1 MPTSIEAYSVT
12 EPSKPDPAPLDP
24 TPLRF
29 GRDAPRRP
37 VLPPPRRRVRPWPL
51 VVAVLV
57 AGVLGAIGVGL
68 LAAKS
73 FLDNVPD
80 VPDRQALMI
89 VNQAPGMTF
98 EDTSGKILAT
108 RGPKHGSAV
117 TLAELPVY
125 VPRAFLAAEDRRFYE
140 HGPVDFQGIARA
152 AWTNWRA
159 GHTVQGGSTLTQQL
173 ARTLYLTPKQ
183 TIQRKLEES
192 VIAYRL
198 EQEMSKDEVL
208 ELYLNRI
215 FFGDNAYGID
225 AAAQTYFGKPA
236 SQLDL
241 AQAAL
246 LASLP
251 KAPTRLALTNDMDA
265 ALARSHLVL
274 ATMHAQ
280 GWISEADEQTALAHP
295 PKLAP
300 EAPGEGDF
308 GYVLDMA
315 AAQAVQIAG
324 GQAPDLVVRLT
335 VDSNL
340 QTTAQAVVREAIDTE
355 GRRTNIHQGALVLL
369 APDGAIRALVGGRD
383 HQLSAYNRATQAERQ
398 PGSSFKPF
406 VYAAALENGVKPT
419 DTRDDAPIRIGLW
432 SPGNYGGGY
441 RGPVTVA
448 TALAHSI
455 NTVAVRLASEV
466 GPAKIAEVAHR
477 FGLKS
482 IPDAPQ
488 MSIALGA
495 YEVNLLE
502 LTSAFQVFQQGGQ
515 RSDPYLIDQIAT
527 QRGDVIFAHP
537 QASGVLVYD
546 VNNAGE
552 MVRMLEGVITMG
564 TGTRAAFGRPAAG
577 KTGTTQ
583 DWKDA
588 WFVGFT
594 PDWVC
599 GVWVGN
605 DDGDP
610 TRQVTGGQVPAEI
623 WRRMM
628 IAAHQNVPVHDFAWL
643 PAETPADQTAS
654 EVAVS
659 DAPPQAEDQ
668 RSNFYGGLSNDFG
681 RAADGEQEQMAEPPP
696 DDQGPPP
703 EHYPAPRPER
713 GDDQDRPPPDDL
725 PPPDDPR

>member
-1 MPTSIEAYSVT
+1 
-12 EPSKPDPAPLDP
+12 
-24 TPLRF
+24 
-29 GRDAPRRP
+29 
-37 VLPPPRRRVRPWPL
+37 
-51 VVAVLV
+51 
-57 AGVLGAIGVGL
+57 
-68 LAAKS
+68 
-73 FLDNVPD
+73 
-80 VPDRQALMI
+80 
-89 VNQAPGMTF
+89 
-98 EDTSGKILAT
+98 
-108 RGPKHGSAV
+108 
-117 TLAELPVY
+117 
-125 VPRAFLAAEDRRFYE
+125 
-140 HGPVDFQGIARA
+140 PVDFQGIARA

-192 VIAYRL
+192 VIAWRL
-198 EQEMSKDEVL
+198 EQKMSKDEVL

-241 AQAAL
+241 SQAAL
-246 LASLP
+246 LAALP

-280 GWISEADEQTALAHP
+280 GWISDADEQAALAHP
-295 PKLAP
+295 PKLAA
-300 EAPGEGDF
+300 EAPAEGDF

-340 QTTAQAVVREAIDTE
+340 QTTAQSVVREAIDTE
-355 GRRTNIHQGALVLL
+355 GKRDNIHQGALVLL
-369 APDGAIRALVGGRD
+369 APGGAIRALVGGRD
-383 HQLSAYNRATQAERQ
+383 HQLSAFNRATQAQRQ

-406 VYAAALENGVKPT
+406 VYASALETGIKPT
-419 DTRDDAPIRIGLW
+419 DIRLDAPIRIGLW
-432 SPGNYGGGY
+432 SPGNYEAGY
-441 RGPVTVA
+441 RGPVTLAV
-448 TALAHSI
+448 ALAHSI
-455 NTVAVRLASEV
+455 NTVAVRLANEV
-466 GPAKIAEVAHR
+466 GAGKIAEVAHR

-482 IPDAPQ
+482 IPDDPQ
-488 MSIALGA
+488 LSIALGA

-502 LTSAFQVFQQGGQ
+502 LTSAYQVFQQGGQ
-515 RSDPYLIDQIAT
+515 RNDPYLIDQIAT

-537 QASGVLVYD
+537 PSAGAMVYD
-546 VNNAGE
+546 VNNAGA
-552 MVRMLEGVITMG
+552 MVRMMEGVITMG

-610 TRQVTGGQVPAEI
+610 TRKVTGGQVPAEI

-628 IAAHQNVPVHDFAWL
+628 IAAHQNVPIHDFAWL
-643 PAETPADQTAS
+643 PAETPADQTTADI
-654 EVAVS
+654 ATS
-659 DAPPQAEDQ
+659 DAPPQADV
-668 RSNFYGGLSNDFG
+668 RSNFYDNLSNDFG
-681 RAADGEQEQMAEPPP
+681 RAADGDMDRDAERDAQAPP
-696 DDQGPPP
+696 DDQPPP
-703 EHYPAPRPER
+703 
-713 GDDQDRPPPDDL
+713 
-725 PPPDDPR
+725 

>member
-1 MPTSIEAYSVT
+1 MT
-12 EPSKPDPAPLDP
+12 EPSNPP
-24 TPLRF
+24 PLRF

-37 VLPPPRRRVRPWPL
+37 VLPPQRRRVRVWPL

-57 AGVLGAIGVGL
+57 VVVLAAIGAGVIAVKALVDGV
-68 LAAKS
+68 
-73 FLDNVPD
+73 PE
-80 VPDRQALMI
+80 VPDRQALMV

-98 EDTSGKILAT
+98 EDMSGKILAT
-108 RGPKHGSAV
+108 RGPKHGSAI
-117 TLAELPVY
+117 TLAQLPPY
-125 VPRAFLAAEDRRFYE
+125 VPRAFLAAEDRRFYQ

-173 ARTLYLTPKQ
+173 ARTLFLTPKQ
-183 TIQRKLEES
+183 TLQRKLQES

-225 AAAQTYFGKPA
+225 AASQTYFGKPA

-241 AQAAL
+241 GQAAL

-265 ALARSHLVL
+265 AVARSHLVL

-280 GWISEADEQTALAHP
+280 GWISAADEQAALAHP
-295 PKLAP
+295 PTLAP

-315 AAQAVQIAG
+315 ATQAVQIAG
-324 GQAPDLVVRLT
+324 GQAPDLVVKLT

-340 QTTAQAVVREAIDTE
+340 QTTAQAVVRDTIDTE
-355 GRRTNIHQGALVLL
+355 GKRTNIHQGALVLL

-383 HQLSAYNRATQAERQ
+383 HHASAYNRATQAQRQ

-406 VYAAALENGVKPT
+406 VYAAALETGVKPT
-419 DTRDDAPIRIGLW
+419 DTRVDAPIRIGLW
-432 SPGNYGGGY
+432 SPSNYGGGY

-448 TALAHSI
+448 VALAHSI
-455 NTVAVRLASEV
+455 NTVAVRLANEV
-466 GPAKIAEVAHR
+466 GAGKIAEVAHR

-482 IPDAPQ
+482 IPDDPQ
-488 MSIALGA
+488 LSIALGT

-502 LTSAFQVFQQGGQ
+502 LTSAYEVFQQGGQ
-515 RSDPYLIDQIAT
+515 RTDPYLIDQIAT
-527 QRGDVIFAHP
+527 QRGDVIFSHP
-537 QASGVLVYD
+537 QSAGVLVYD
-546 VNNAGE
+546 VNDAGE
-552 MVRMLEGVITMG
+552 MVRMMEGVITMG

-628 IAAHQNVPVHDFAWL
+628 IAAHLNVPIHDFAL
-643 PAETPADQTAS
+643 PAETPADQTTADQTTAS
-654 EVAVS
+654 DVTAA
-659 DAPPQAEDQ
+659 DAPPQADA
-668 RSNFYGGLSNDFG
+668 RSNFYDGLSNDFG
-681 RAADGEQEQMAEPPP
+681 RAADGEPQMDESPPA

-703 EHYPAPRPER
+703 ERYGAPRPER
-713 GDDQDRPPPDDL
+713 GDEDQP
-725 PPPDDPR
+725 PPPDDPPSPPPPGDPR

>member
-1 MPTSIEAYSVT
+1 
-12 EPSKPDPAPLDP
+12 
-24 TPLRF
+24 
-29 GRDAPRRP
+29 
-37 VLPPPRRRVRPWPL
+37 

-57 AGVLGAIGVGL
+57 AGLLVVVAAGVI
-68 LAAKS
+68 AAKA
-73 FLDNVPD
+73 FIDGIPD
-80 VPDRQALMI
+80 VPDRQALMV

-98 EDTSGKILAT
+98 EDVNGKVLAT

-117 TLAELPVY
+117 TLGELPPY
-125 VPRAFLAAEDRRFYE
+125 VPRAFLAAEDRRFYQ
-140 HGPVDFQGIARA
+140 HGPVDFKGIARA
-152 AWTNWRA
+152 LWVNFRA
-159 GHTVQGGSTLTQQL
+159 GRTVQGASTLTQQL

-183 TIQRKLEES
+183 TIRRKLEEAM
-192 VIAYRL
+192 IAYRL
-198 EQEMSKDEVL
+198 EQQMSKDEVL

-225 AAAQTYFGKPA
+225 AASQTYFGKPA

-241 AQAAL
+241 SQAAL

-274 ATMHAQ
+274 ATMHAE
-280 GWISEADEQTALAHP
+280 GWISAADEQAALANP

-324 GQAPDLVVRLT
+324 GQAPDLVVKLT
-335 VDSNL
+335 IDSNL
-340 QTTAQAVVREAIDTE
+340 QTTAQSVVRQTIDSE

-369 APDGAIRALVGGRD
+369 APGGAIRALVGGRD
-383 HQLSAYNRATQAERQ
+383 HQLSAYNRATQAQRQ

-455 NTVAVRLASEV
+455 NTVAVRLANEV
-466 GPAKIAEVAHR
+466 GAGKIAEVAHR

-482 IPDAPQ
+482 IPDDPQ
-488 MSIALGA
+488 LSIALGA

-502 LTSAFQVFQQGGQ
+502 LTSAYQVFQQGGQ

-527 QRGDVIFAHP
+527 QRGDVIFSHP
-537 QASGVLVYD
+537 SSAGVMVYD
-546 VNNAGE
+546 VNYAGE
-552 MVRMLEGVITMG
+552 MVRMMEGVITMG

-605 DDGDP
+605 DDSTP
-610 TRQVTGGQVPAEI
+610 TRGVTGGEVPAEI

-628 IAAHQNVPVHDFAWL
+628 IAAHQNVPIHDFAWL
-643 PAETPADQTAS
+643 PAEAPADQTTADI
-654 EVAVS
+654 AAS
-659 DAPPQAEDQ
+659 DAPPQEDA
-668 RSNFYGGLSNDFG
+668 RSNFYEGLSNDFG
-681 RAADGEQEQMAEPPP
+681 RAADGEQAQA
-696 DDQGPPP
+696 DDPYQDEAGPPP
-703 EHYPAPRPER
+703 P
-713 GDDQDRPPPDDL
+713 DRPPPDRPPPDRYAGPRRDEDLDL
-725 PPPDDPR
+725 PPPPDRPPPYRYAGPRRQRDEDADLPPPPDYSQPPGDDPPPQDANR

>member
-1 MPTSIEAYSVT
+1 MP
-12 EPSKPDPAPLDP
+12 PPK
-24 TPLRF
+24 
-29 GRDAPRRP
+29 
-37 VLPPPRRRVRPWPL
+37 PPRRRVPVWPL
-51 VVAVLV
+51 VRAVLV
-57 AGVLGAIGVGL
+57 AGLLVAIAAAVV
-68 LAAKS
+68 AAKA
-73 FLDNVPD
+73 FIDGVPD
-80 VPDRQALMI
+80 IPDRQTLMV

-98 EDTSGKILAT
+98 EDMSGKVLAT
-108 RGPKHGSAV
+108 RGPKHGSAI
-117 TLAELPVY
+117 TLSQLPAY
-125 VPRAFLAAEDRRFYE
+125 VPRAFLAAEDRRFYQ
-140 HGPVDFQGIARA
+140 HGPVDLQGIARA

-183 TIQRKLEES
+183 TIRRKLEES

-236 SQLDL
+236 SRLDL
-241 AQAAL
+241 GQAAL

-280 GWISEADEQTALAHP
+280 GWISAADEQAALANP

-300 EAPGEGDF
+300 EAPAEGDF

-340 QTTAQAVVREAIDTE
+340 QTTAQSLVRETIDTD
-355 GRRTNIHQGALVLL
+355 GKQTNIHQGALVLL
-369 APDGAIRALVGGRD
+369 APGGAIRALVGGRD
-383 HQLSAYNRATQAERQ
+383 HRLSAFNRATQAERQ

-406 VYAAALENGVKPT
+406 VYASALETGIKPT
-419 DTRDDAPIRIGLW
+419 DTRQDAPIRIGLW
-432 SPGNYGGGY
+432 SPSNYEAGY
-441 RGPVTVA
+441 RGPVTLAV
-448 TALAHSI
+448 ALAHSI
-455 NTVAVRLASEV
+455 NTVAVRLANDV
-466 GPAKIAEVAHR
+466 GTAKIAEVAHR

-482 IPDAPQ
+482 IPDNPQ
-488 MSIALGA
+488 LSIALGA

-502 LTSAFQVFQQGGQ
+502 LTSAYQVFQQGGQ
-515 RSDPYLIDQIAT
+515 RNDPYLIDQIAT
-527 QRGDVIFAHP
+527 QRGDVIFAHTP
-537 QASGVLVYD
+537 SAGAMVYD
-546 VNNAGE
+546 VNNAGA
-552 MVRMLEGVITMG
+552 MVRMMEGVITMG

-583 DWKDA
+583 EWKDA

-610 TRQVTGGQVPAEI
+610 TRKVTGGQVPAEI

-628 IAAHQNVPVHDFAWL
+628 IAAHQNVPIHDFAWL
-643 PAETPADQTAS
+643 PAETPAEETTADI
-654 EVAVS
+654 ATS
-659 DAPPQAEDQ
+659 DAPAQADA
-668 RSNFYGGLSNDFG
+668 RSNFYDDLSGDFG
-681 RAADGEQEQMAEPPP
+681 RAADGEMDRERAADAPP
-696 DDQGPPP
+696 DDQ
-703 EHYPAPRPER
+703 A
-713 GDDQDRPPPDDL
+713 PPPDGSVRPRREGEDGADA
-725 PPPDDPR
+725 PPPDAPPPQDDNR

>member
-1 MPTSIEAYSVT
+1 M
-12 EPSKPDPAPLDP
+12 
-24 TPLRF
+24 
-29 GRDAPRRP
+29 
-37 VLPPPRRRVRPWPL
+37 
-51 VVAVLV
+51 VAVVLV
-57 AGVLGAIGVGL
+57 AVGAGAIAIKV
-68 LAAKS
+68 
-73 FLDNVPD
+73 FLDGVPD
-80 VPDRQALMI
+80 IPEPQALMV

-98 EDTSGKILAT
+98 EDMNGKVLAT
-108 RGPKHGSAV
+108 RGPKHGSAI
-117 TLAELPVY
+117 TLAELPPY
-125 VPRAFLAAEDRRFYE
+125 VPRAFLAAEDRRFYQ
-140 HGPVDFQGIARA
+140 HGPVDFRGIARA

-183 TIQRKLEES
+183 TIRRKLEES
-192 VIAYRL
+192 VIAWRL

-225 AAAQTYFGKPA
+225 AASQTYFGKPA

-241 AQAAL
+241 GQAAL

-251 KAPTRLALTNDMDA
+251 KAPTKLALTNDMDA

-280 GWISEADEQTALAHP
+280 GWISAADEQDALAHP

-324 GQAPDLVVRLT
+324 GQAPDLVVKLT
-335 VDSNL
+335 VDSSL
-340 QTTAQAVVREAIDTE
+340 QATAQSVVRQTIDSE
-355 GRRTNIHQGALVLL
+355 GRRDNIRQGALVLL
-369 APDGAIRALVGGRD
+369 APGGAIRALVGGRD
-383 HQLSAYNRATQAERQ
+383 HQLSAYNRASQAERQ

-406 VYAAALENGVKPT
+406 VYAAALETGVKPT

-455 NTVAVRLASEV
+455 NTIAVRLANEV
-466 GPAKIAEVAHR
+466 GVGKIAELAHR

-482 IPDAPQ
+482 IPDNPTL
-488 MSIALGA
+488 SIALGA

-502 LTSAFQVFQQGGQ
+502 LTSAYQVFQQGGQ
-515 RSDPYLIDQIAT
+515 RSEPYLIDQIAT
-527 QRGDVIFAHP
+527 QRGDVIYAHP
-537 QASGVLVYD
+537 QSSGVMVYD

-552 MVRMLEGVITMG
+552 MVRMMEGVITMG
-564 TGTRAAFGRPAAG
+564 TGTRAGFGRPAAG
-577 KTGTTQ
+577 KTGTSQ

-594 PDWVC
+594 PDWDC

-605 DDGDP
+605 DDGAP
-610 TRQVTGGQVPAEI
+610 MRQVTGGQVPAEI

-628 IAAHQNVPVHDFAWL
+628 IAAHQNLPVHDFAWL
-643 PAETPADQTAS
+643 PAEAPADQTTA
-654 EVAVS
+654 ADDGADS
-659 DAPPQAEDQ
+659 DAPPQADA
-668 RSNFYGGLSNDFG
+668 RSTFYGGLSNDFG
-681 RAADGEQEQMAEPPP
+681 RAADGQPQDQADQPPP
-696 DDQGPPP
+696 DDQAQPPDDQPPP
-703 EHYPAPRPER
+703 PDRYGAPRRPR
-713 GDDQDRPPPDDL
+713 YDDEDEPPPDAELPPPPPDD
-725 PPPDDPR
+725 DR